1 MDENQ
6 NENDNSEII
15 EPTETET
22 TLTVDDYNQVKAEL
36 EAEKAKNAKLYARV
50 KKSSDLKP
58 SVETQQN
65 SELTTELTKLKLK
78 VDHGITDPDA
88 IEFVMKNGGEKA
100 LDNPYIKGTI
110 DTMLQQKKAEAAV
123 ISDETGKSE
132 IERKYSTNQLKGM
145 SSEEL
150 EKLLPHA

>member
-1 MDENQ
+1 
-6 NENDNSEII
+6 
-15 EPTETET
+15 
-22 TLTVDDYNQVKAEL
+22 
-36 EAEKAKNAKLYARV
+36 
-50 KKSSDLKP
+50 
-58 SVETQQN
+58 
-65 SELTTELTKLKLK
+65 
-78 VDHGITDPDA
+78 
-88 IEFVMKNGGEKA
+88 MKNGGEKA